1 MNPILLYR
9 IAAVLLFLFAVG
21 HTLGFLKFK
30 PQTAE
35 GMGVRAAMDAVTFE
49 YRGRHYSY
57 GNFYRGFGLFVTA
70 YLLFA
75 AFLAWHLGSVA
86 ADAYAANVGL
96 AWAFAG
102 VQLVCFGLSVR
113 YFFLPP
119 ALFSGLIVFCL
130 AWAAWLV
137 GAAVI

>member
-1 MNPILLYR
+1 MNPVLLYR

-21 HTLGFLKFK
+21 HTLGFLRFK
-30 PQTAE
+30 PQSAE
-35 GMGVRAAMDAVTFE
+35 GMSVRAAMDAVTFSTKE
-49 YRGRHYSY
+49 GTIRMVILPRLWPI
-57 GNFYRGFGLFVTA
+57 RDR
-70 YLLFA
+70 LFA
-75 AFLAWHLGSVA
+75 VCGLPGLAPGSVA

-137 GAAVI
+137 GTAVT